1 MCENLSI
8 YLQLN
13 SQILHNYVIFQLCL
27 LYVTFLKQVNENHSF
42 MATINTESST
52 TLASTRLDKWLWAAR
67 FYKTRAIA
75 KQMID
80 GGKVFY
86 NGQRTKSGK
95 AVVIGDIIKIRQGY
109 DEKEIKVIAI
119 ADKRRDADFA
129 QTLYQESSK
138 SIEIRE
144 KNNLARKQGILLSPA
159 SDRKPDKK
167 QRRKLREF
175 KERI

>member
-1 MCENLSI
+1 MSSLRNKT
-8 YLQLN
+8 Q
-13 SQILHNYVIFQLCL
+13 
-27 LYVTFLKQVNENHSF
+27 
-42 MATINTESST
+42 TESG
-52 TLASTRLDKWLWAAR
+52 STRLDKWLWAAR

-80 GGKVFY
+80 GGKVYY

-95 AVVIGDIIKIRQGY
+95 NVAVGDKIRVRQGY
-109 DEKEIKVIAI
+109 EEKEVIITAL

-129 QTLYQESSK
+129 ATLYEETIDSAES
-138 SIEIRE
+138 RA
-144 KNNLARKQGILLSPA
+144 KNAIARKQGILLSPA
-159 SDRKPDKK
+159 SDTKPDKK

>member
-1 MCENLSI
+1 MA
-8 YLQLN
+8 
-13 SQILHNYVIFQLCL
+13 
-27 LYVTFLKQVNENHSF
+27 TLKQ
-42 MATINTESST
+42 ESST
-52 TLASTRLDKWLWAAR
+52 ELKSTRLDKWLWAAR

-95 AVVIGDIIKIRQGY
+95 AVIAGDFIKIRQGY
-109 DEKEIKVIAI
+109 DEREVQVMVIA
-119 ADKRRDADFA
+119 DRRRDATFA
-129 QTLYQESSK
+129 QTLYQESET
-138 SIEIRE
+138 SIAVRK

-159 SDRKPDKK
+159 SDTKPDKK

>member
-1 MCENLSI
+1 ME
-8 YLQLN
+8 LQ
-13 SQILHNYVIFQLCL
+13 SGKTQ
-27 LYVTFLKQVNENHSF
+27 NEN
-42 MATINTESST
+42 SST
-52 TLASTRLDKWLWAAR
+52 RIDKWLWAAR

-95 AVVIGDIIKIRQGY
+95 NVSIGDKITLRQGY
-109 DEKEIKVIAI
+109 EEKDVIVIAL
-119 ADKRRDADFA
+119 ADKRRDATFA
-129 QTLYQESSK
+129 ATLYAETEE
-138 SIEIRE
+138 SIESRA
-144 KNNLARKQGILLSPA
+144 KNALARKQGILLSPA
-159 SDRKPDKK
+159 SDTKPDKK